1 MSTTRVGADNP
12 RWLSTTRVGAVA
24 PVGADGARSSSG
36 SHHRARRRRRVRSV
50 LPDLSHRH
58 ARPLGDGR
66 ALGVAEVDGA
76 RYLGVRFGGRVH
88 LLPFVGGQGTEAS
101 DELGNAACLREGVGI
116 SERGEKGGCRLVT
129 RLLLRCG
136 PGDRG
141 CRSRARRVGFL
152 IEEQALPLRQRVD
165 EEGPAPVNPL
175 GAGPAPGPAAPVPS
189 GQGRLRPGCPSSGR
203 RPARR
208 RSTRAPPPVG
218 GPAAPSASS
227 PTGRPRAPGR

>member
-24 PVGADGARSSSG
+24 LVGADGARSSSG

-50 LPDLSHRH
+50 LPDPSHRH

-76 RYLGVRFGGRVH
+76 RYLGVRFGGRAH

-101 DELGNAACLREGVGI
+101 DELGNAACLPEGVGI
-116 SERGEKGGCRLVT
+116 SERGEEGGCRLVT
-129 RLLLRCG
+129 RLLLRGG

-152 IEEQALPLRQRVD
+152 IEEQARPLRQRAD

-189 GQGRLRPGCPSSGR
+189 GQGRL
-203 RPARR
+203 A
-208 RSTRAPPPVG
+208 TRA
-218 GPAAPSASS
+218 SAWPCAS
-227 PTGRPRAPGR
+227 PRALRAGAAQAGMSLLR

>member
-36 SHHRARRRRRVRSV
+36 SHHRARRRAPCSFGATRS
-50 LPDLSHRH
+50 LPSSCRH

-88 LLPFVGGQGTEAS
+88 LLPFVGGQGTGAS
-101 DELGNAACLREGVGI
+101 DELGNAACLPEGVGI
-116 SERGEKGGCRLVT
+116 SERGEEGGCRLVT

-189 GQGRLRPGCPSSGR
+189 GQGRL
-203 RPARR
+203 A
-208 RSTRAPPPVG
+208 TRA
-218 GPAAPSASS
+218 SAWSCAS
-227 PTGRPRAPGR
+227 PRALRAGAAQAGMSLLR